1 MKKLMAVTSIVAV
14 LGGTAIASSAV
25 AQAPASNDPIVQLRT
40 VEREANA
47 RYSTGLLQAYS
58 DRQAKVGAA
67 VEAAVKDADAKGKD
81 PLVAKRDAHAKA
93 MKATEADYEAR
104 LKALKK
110 ERDDAVAAA
119 KQKAYPPKKG

>member
-1 MKKLMAVTSIVAV
+1 MKKFLAATAVFAALTGSAFVQS
-14 LGGTAIASSAV
+14 AI
-25 AQAPASNDPIVQLRT
+25 AQAPASTDPIVQMRMA
-40 VEREANA
+40 EREANA
-47 RYSTGLLQAYS
+47 KYSSGLLQAYS
-58 DRQAKVGAA
+58 ERQSKVSAA

-93 MKATEADYEAR
+93 MKATDAEYEAK

-110 ERDDAVAAA
+110 ERDAAVTAA